1 MPISLTKSSLHFPVD
16 LRPQSFIEQSSSLW
30 LMQQD
35 EPLSP
40 LQSIAGTSL
49 ASLTLA
55 SLTMHSAYSYID
67 DENGWLAV
75 VLIFEDDRE
84 AYLRSC
90 TTASIPD
97 DASADVDFRVLEI
110 DREATA
116 VLRLYAACLEHL
128 QTTFNT
134 DSIARTT

>member
-55 SLTMHSAYSYID
+55 SLTLHSAYSYID

>member
-1 MPISLTKSSLHFPVD
+1 
-16 LRPQSFIEQSSSLW
+16 
-30 LMQQD
+30 MQQD

-55 SLTMHSAYSYID
+55 SLTLASLTLASLTLASLTLASLTLHSAYSYID